1 MLAQQDCLPFWTV
14 RIFSW
19 DAGLCDY
26 QRPGYRPPKKRKW
39 RTREENFIQNYCHN
53 RDHTWHSAHR
63 DNHSIYISVQPSSP
77 PYSFTHPPIV
87 RVITSCA
94 AVQPSPPLIVLTI
107 TVTLHIPSNHRLP
120 THPIPMQGLH
130 CCRQVENSRIQYS
143 CFRLVWSART
153 NPTLRCL
160 WFCTVLWRGF
170 PLFLRFPNI
179 FILFF
184 RFFFRKT
191 KASGMQA

>member
-39 RTREENFIQNYCHN
+39 RTREENFIQNYRHN

-63 DNHSIYISVQPSSP
+63 DNHSINIYISGQP
-77 PYSFTHPPIV
+77 H
-87 RVITSCA
+87 ITY
-94 AVQPSPPLIVLTI
+94 TI
-107 TVTLHIPSNHRLP
+107 LESNHRLP

-170 PLFLRFPNI
+170 PGFPLFLRFPNI